1 MDAGEL
7 FTDPQAAALAE
18 AAGAGDTDRVH
29 ELARQGA
36 PVNSVGHRG
45 ATPLL
50 WALLQRNRAGVLALL
65 REGADPNLVVP
76 GGFSAISTAC
86 GLDNPELLRLM
97 LEHDGNPDLTS
108 GNGEPLLHT
117 AITAERWDNV
127 ELLLTYGANIN
138 SRNTMGLTPVL
149 LCAYLDQ
156 YQRVFYLLQKGADY
170 LVVAD
175 NGSTLASEI
184 DASYLDRESEQ
195 GEWLQRVRSLLI
207 DRGVRFPAPK
217 LG

>member
-1 MDAGEL
+1 MNAGEL
-7 FTDPQAAALAE
+7 FEDPQTAALAE
-18 AAGAGDTDRVH
+18 AAGAGETDRVH
-29 ELARQGA
+29 ELVRQGA
-36 PVNSVGHRG
+36 SVNSVSHRG

-50 WALLQRNRAGVLALL
+50 WALSQRNKAGVVALL

-76 GGFSAISTAC
+76 GGFTAISSAC
-86 GLDNPELLRLM
+86 GLEDPELLRLM
-97 LEHDGNPDLTS
+97 LEHGGNPNLTS

-156 YQRVFYLLQKGADY
+156 YQRVFYLLQKGADFFA
-170 LVVAD
+170 VAD

-184 DASYLDRESEQ
+184 DESYLDRDSEQ

-207 DRGVRFPAPK
+207 DRGVQFPAPK